1 MNKSQ
6 IILNRT
12 FSCGLYNY
20 NQSNCYLI
28 GKIFNNANVN
38 ISIEILLEKFELLV
52 NVNNII
58 MLQ

>member
-12 FSCGLYNY
+12 FSCRLYNY

-28 GKIFNNANVN
+28 GKIFNNTNVN
-38 ISIEILLEKFELLV
+38 ISEIFLEKFELLV